1 MIARIVLA
9 AVIILA
15 AASVALVLRRRTQ
28 AQDAPTQASHR
39 VPVQLDR
46 SDFERPEAPWLVA
59 LFSSASCE
67 ACAKVRS
74 KAEVLRSNEVAV
86 DDVEFTARRAL
97 HEKYG
102 IDGVPCLVVADSAGV
117 VRGSFLGPMS
127 ATDLWAAV
135 ADIRDPGARPDH
147 ACERHADPADAAK
160 NGV

>member
-9 AVIILA
+9 AVIILGA
-15 AASVALVLRRRTQ
+15 AAVALVLRRRTQ
-28 AQDAPTQASHR
+28 AQDAPTQAGHH
-39 VPVQLDR
+39 VPTQLDR

-59 LFSSASCE
+59 LFSSASCN
-67 ACAKVRS
+67 ACANVRS
-74 KAEVLRSNEVAV
+74 KAEVLRSRDVAV
-86 DDVEFTARRAL
+86 DDVEFTARRSL
-97 HEKYG
+97 HEKYR

-147 ACERHADPADAAK
+147 ACERQADPE
-160 NGV
+160 NGAENAV